1 MGEGGSSWG
10 EEGSLQAAQLRR
22 PEQLRGPACAPAPHL
37 TRGKPSALSHPSPWV
52 GCCTAQGGGGQ
63 GCAPIPLPRS
73 RMFTHQG
80 ALGTRGRS
88 AGLEGPGGPR
98 SPAQGPWGR
107 GRAGVCGWGWGPG
120 LCPLSLSLSL
130 SLCRAT
136 GRNPTPSESQ
146 AAGAGQAPTPGFF
159 SKSRPDLPVVR
170 AVTEVVQW
178 GRGLPAC

>member
-37 TRGKPSALSHPSPWV
+37 TGEAQRAFPPQPLGGLLHCTGRGDKDAPPSLCYDLESPRTETPWAP
-52 GCCTAQGGGGQ
+52 GDAQ
-63 GCAPIPLPRS
+63 RV
-73 RMFTHQG
+73 R
-80 ALGTRGRS
+80 R
-88 AGLEGPGGPR
+88 GPGGPR

-107 GRAGVCGWGWGPG
+107 GRAGGCGWGWGPG

-146 AAGAGQAPTPGFF
+146 AAGAGQAPPPGFF